1 MNVSLQIIFQ
11 NYGGALPDAEHVA
24 FETDVALAA
33 EPLGFDKIFVVEHH
47 FTDYAACPDNAQFLS
62 YLAAKT
68 SRVKLGS
75 GAFILP
81 WNTPLRVAEKIT
93 LLDHLS
99 GGRAVLGLGRGL
111 ARREYDGFG
120 IAMAE
125 SRDRFDEAAR
135 MILDATDRGW
145 IEGEGPYYPQPRTE
159 IRPRPLRGFRDRLY
173 AIGMSPESVEQAAR
187 IGARLAIFSQ
197 MPWEMWAGTSLAA
210 YRSVWASTQQGPPP
224 PPLTC
229 DLLYCAPTDA
239 EAEETARVHM
249 AEYYLSVLDHY
260 ELLSKNFEG
269 VRGYEMYQQASAI
282 LSSIGKEDQAQGYL
296 TVQSWGSPEKILR
309 SLAQRR
315 ELIGDFELSVV
326 ARYGALPRE
335 KVMKSLEL
343 FGKEVIPEL
352 RRWGT

>member
-33 EPLGFDKIFVVEHH
+33 EPLGFDKVFVVEHH

-145 IEGEGPYYPQPRTE
+145 IEGEGPYYPQAADGDPPASAARLPRSAV
-159 IRPRPLRGFRDRLY
+159 RDRD
-173 AIGMSPESVEQAAR
+173 VAR
-187 IGARLAIFSQ
+187 SRSSRRHGSARVSRSSRRCRGRCGRA
-197 MPWEMWAGTSLAA
+197 PSLAS
-210 YRSVWASTQQGPPP
+210 YRTVWASCQEGPPP

-315 ELIGDFELSVV
+315 EIIGDFELSVI
-326 ARYGALPRE
+326 ARYGALSRE
-335 KVMKSLEL
+335 KVMRSLEL

-352 RRWGT
+352 RGW